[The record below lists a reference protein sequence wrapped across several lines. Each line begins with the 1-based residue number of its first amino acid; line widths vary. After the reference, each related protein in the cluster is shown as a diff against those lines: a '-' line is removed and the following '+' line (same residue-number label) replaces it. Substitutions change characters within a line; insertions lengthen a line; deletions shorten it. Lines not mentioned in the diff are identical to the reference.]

1 MVDLKKKKKKKKYG
15 NKSLPNLRHSIAYDI
30 KSWRQKVDSGRQD
43 LLELS
48 NGRGKR
54 TTSIAVVSTEHDTC
68 SFMWNVTHKPFA
80 LAMSLQPNASRH
92 SAGRVCDLMAF
103 WPAGCP
109 IVAYMLN
116 NNRGSVA
123 SFSVDSVVCHFGLEQ
138 LSQFWVHSLQGQE
151 FVDAKE
157 NVCMSQIKKKRI
169 DLQICF
175 SSFSFLPLHA
185 RCFIRLE

>member
-1 MVDLKKKKKKKKYG
+1 M
-15 NKSLPNLRHSIAYDI
+15 
-30 KSWRQKVDSGRQD
+30 
-43 LLELS
+43 
-48 NGRGKR
+48 
-54 TTSIAVVSTEHDTC
+54 STEHDTC

-157 NVCMSQIKKKRI
+157 NVCMSQIKKKKKNWFK
-169 DLQICF
+169 DLFFILLLPAFACQMLHSTWIVIVFHEPWSVCMINSIRTSEMQIVW
-175 SSFSFLPLHA
+175 
-185 RCFIRLE
+185 